1 MYVVLSAEVWIGKYK
16 FTRIHDIEI
25 ERSGKTLEDIA
36 RIKLPT
42 TALLTRAGE
51 YATEVETAK
60 VFKVGDTVMIR
71 LGYNG
76 NLRTEFEGY
85 VSKVKSSE
93 RVEVEC
99 MDAVWLLRQKNCKQ
113 SWRNT
118 DLKSVIEFIVHGTGV
133 KLHANVPV
141 IQFEQ
146 FYLRNVN
153 AAAAL
158 YELKQKYGLLIY
170 MEEDNQTLFVGLAY
184 PQSKDTII
192 YGMGDNIA
200 GHDLEF
206 VQADNVKLKIKAIL
220 LLKNNT
226 RKEAEYGDPDGEL
239 KTIHF
244 YTLKSGESLETLAK
258 AEAEKYKFN
267 GYRGTLTGFLEPQV
281 KRGQTAR
288 IRDTR
293 YPEHNGDYLVDKVVT
308 TFGTGGARRKVSLGI
323 KYK

>member
-42 TALLTRAGE
+42 TALLTRAGA
-51 YATEVETAK
+51 YSTEVELAK
-60 VFKVGDTVMIR
+60 VFKVGDTVVIR

-85 VSKVKSSE
+85 VSKIKSSE
-93 RVEVEC
+93 HVEVEC
-99 MDAVWLLRQKNCKQ
+99 MDAVWLLRQKNCKH
-113 SWRNT
+113 SFK
-118 DLKSVIEFIVHGTGV
+118 DVHLKEIIEFIIYGTGV
-133 KLHANVPV
+133 KMALTVPD
-141 IQFEQ
+141 IFFDA

-158 YELKQKYGLLIY
+158 YELKQNYGLLIY
-170 MEEDNQTLFVGLAY
+170 LEDGATLFVGLAY
-184 PQSKDTII
+184 PQSSDTII
-192 YGMGDNIA
+192 YGMGENIA

-206 VQADNVKLKIKAIL
+206 VNSDFVKLKIKAVSIF
-220 LLKNNT
+220 KNNK
-226 RKEAEYGDPDGEL
+226 RDEVEYGDPDGEL
-239 KTIHF
+239 KTLFF
-244 YTLKSGESLETLAK
+244 YNIKSGAQLEKIAK
-258 AEAEKYKFN
+258 AEAEKYRFN
-267 GYRGTLTGFLEPQV
+267 GYKGTLTGFLEPQV

-288 IRDTR
+288 IRDAR
-293 YPEHNGDYLVDKVVT
+293 YPEHNGDYLIDKVVT

>member
-1 MYVVLSAEVWIGKYK
+1 MAYFVLSAEVWIGKYK

-85 VSKVKSSE
+85 VSKIKSSE

-99 MDAVWLLRQKNCKQ
+99 MDAVWLLRQKNCKH
-113 SWRNT
+113 SFK
-118 DLKSVIEFIVHGTGV
+118 DVHLKAIIEFIVSGTGV
-133 KLHANVPV
+133 KMALSVPD
-141 IQFEQ
+141 IFFDA

-170 MEEDNQTLFVGLAY
+170 LEEDATLFVGLAY
-184 PQSKDTII
+184 PQSSDTII
-192 YGMGDNIA
+192 YGMSENIA

-239 KTIHF
+239 KTLYFH
-244 YTLKSGESLETLAK
+244 TLKSGENLETLAK
-258 AEAEKYKFN
+258 AAAEKYKFN
-267 GYRGTLTGFLEPQV
+267 GYRGVLTGFLEPQV

-288 IRDTR
+288 IRDAR
-293 YPEHNGDYLVDKVVT
+293 YPAHNGDYLIDKVVT